1 MFYSNA
7 YAKVLA
13 PGLCCDALPSSRTL
27 DSLKYSLMVSATSVC
42 ETMAPEFVKSKTIRK
57 IMDRRFVKSDS
68 ILETKPLRFVTGRSI
83 REIMAFKFVKR
94 KSIHETKALESVE
107 SQSIPETKVL
117 RFVKSK
123 SSLETEAARFVK
135 SKEQVHRLTHFLCI
149 PIMTTHS
156 KPQLEQSLHQFRNDP
171 STSEISSD
179 AYRPLQTLHI
189 PIKALSLP
197 TGGRERAACH
207 LLRGIDIDG
216 LLRRTTKGPP
226 KAKRRVRKVQQEP
239 LSINPWSRR
248 SRTPT
253 SSTKPRPP
261 SLAITLS
268 GVHSKSTPEW
278 GTLNR
283 VLHTLCTDS
292 TSRLGPFL
300 DEIRQSFDDAGFD
313 IARLTQTKSEHV
325 TLLKNVHAFKGPR
338 QIIPDHAQAGKF
350 RRAPARL
357 FETKDIT
364 QKFENFV
371 FAENIKLERL
381 SLCRLGLGKKLA
393 RFGKETQLS
402 EVCSVPLP

>member
-7 YAKVLA
+7 YAKLLA

-57 IMDRRFVKSDS
+57 IMDRRFVTSK
-68 ILETKPLRFVTGRSI
+68 SI
-83 REIMAFKFVKR
+83 REIMALKFVKR

-107 SQSIPETKVL
+107 SQSIPETKALKFVKSKSILQTEPL

-123 SSLETEAARFVK
+123 SSLETKAARFVK
-135 SKEQVHRLTHFLCI
+135 SKEQVHLLTHFLCI
-149 PIMTTHS
+149 PITTTHS

-189 PIKALSLP
+189 PIRALSLP
-197 TGGRERAACH
+197 TVGRERAACH

-216 LLRRTTKGPP
+216 LLRRPTTGPP
-226 KAKRRVRKVQQEP
+226 KAKRGVGEVQQEP
-239 LSINPWSRR
+239 LSINAWST
-248 SRTPT
+248 TPT
-253 SSTKPRPP
+253 SSTEPRPP

-268 GVHSKSTPEW
+268 GVHSKSTPKW

-300 DEIRQSFDDAGFD
+300 DEIRQSFDDAGFG

-338 QIIPDHAQAGKF
+338 EYILDHAQAGKF
-350 RRAPARL
+350 RRAPARR

-364 QKFENFV
+364 QKFENFL

-381 SLCRLGLGKKLA
+381 SLCRLGLGKKLG
-393 RFGKETQLS
+393 RFGEETQLP